1 MFKALV
7 KSVAPV
13 GRDLNFDESSAELH
27 VHNDVH
33 TLLNIKKKM
42 EDANVINAFLSRMQQ
57 PNVDVSDVPSG
68 NRFCLGFL
76 TNCLQ
81 LSPNWIIL
89 RLLRMML
96 RSKRSLRL
104 LKPNTI
110 KFVRNTVFNLLLIC
124 LIWECCTVCGAPFYC
139 LLLCLF

>member
-42 EDANVINAFLSRMQQ
+42 EDTNVINAFLSRMQQ

-68 NRFCLGFL
+68 NRFLPWLSDKLSAAKSELDNLKAAEDDAQKQEKFKAAKAEYDKIREKYGF
-76 TNCLQ
+76 
-81 LSPNWIIL
+81 
-89 RLLRMML
+89 
-96 RSKRSLRL
+96 
-104 LKPNTI
+104 
-110 KFVRNTVFNLLLIC
+110 
-124 LIWECCTVCGAPFYC
+124 
-139 LLLCLF
+139 